1 MKQSAA
7 KTLGVAALGAAFAA
21 VGAGAATAAPALPDA
36 GPALSG
42 LTGAMPADGVGDAL
56 QGPLVQGLQGA
67 GDQLGGIGDEL
78 GGMGMDAA
86 MGSADKVSGA
96 AQDRDAGA
104 RANGGEEAA
113 SPLGKVTPL
122 LGGLGLGEMNMG
134 SGSNLNGLPL
144 G

>member
-21 VGAGAATAAPALPDA
+21 VGAGAATAAPAVPDA

-42 LTGAMPADGVGDAL
+42 LTGAMPTDGVSDAV
-56 QGPLVQGLQGA
+56 GGLQGA
-67 GDQLGGIGDEL
+67 GDQLGGIGQEL
-78 GGMGMDAA
+78 SGMGMGVA
-86 MGSADKVSGA
+86 MGSADKLSGA
-96 AQDRDAGA
+96 VSDRDAGA
-104 RANGGEEAA
+104 RANEGKEAA

-122 LGGLGLGEMNMG
+122 LGGLGLGEMNTG
-134 SGSNLNGLPL
+134 SGSSLNGLPL

>member
-7 KTLGVAALGAAFAA
+7 KTLGVVAFGAALAA
-21 VGAGAATAAPALPDA
+21 VGAGAAAAAPAVPDA

-42 LTGAMPADGVGDAL
+42 LTGALPADGVGEAL
-56 QGPLVQGLQGA
+56 QGPLTDGLQGA
-67 GDQLGGIGDEL
+67 GSQLGGLGDEL
-78 GGMGMDAA
+78 GGAGMDVA
-86 MGSADKVSGA
+86 MGSAERLA
-96 AQDRDAGA
+96 AQDRDA
-104 RANGGEEAA
+104 RAQANEGKEKGSPVGEVPA
-113 SPLGKVTPL
+113 L